1 MKTVIFGGTFDPVH
15 NGHIAIAEAVIAQ
28 GLADRILF
36 MPAPV
41 PPHKMQCGITP
52 FAVRCEMLALAVA
65 GKKGFAVSEIEK
77 LRSGYSYTIDTL
89 LQVSQIYPDDSIL
102 LLIGGDSLRQLHTW
116 KDAHEIV
123 GQFGILSYPR
133 PGEEITRG
141 ELRRHWSEEET
152 EHLLRGVIRR
162 ADLLPVSSTD
172 LRSMIRRGEWSRAEK
187 LIPPAVA
194 DHIRKNK
201 IYLNT

>member
-1 MKTVIFGGTFDPVH
+1 MKTAIFGGTFDPVH
-15 NGHIAIAEAVIAQ
+15 NGHLAIAGEVLAQ

-36 MPAPV
+36 MPAPC
-41 PPHKMQCGITP
+41 PPHKMQNAITP
-52 FAVRCEMLALAVA
+52 FAVRFEMLALAVA
-65 GKKGFAVSEIEK
+65 GKEGFAVSDIEK
-77 LRSGYSYTIDTL
+77 QRPGRSYTIDTL
-89 LQVSQIYPDDSIL
+89 HQVSQIYPDDCIL

-141 ELRRHWSEEET
+141 ELRRYWSEEET